1 VRRTG
6 VDAIVIGAGAAGL
19 AAARALSDGG
29 RDVVVL
35 EARPRIG
42 GRIFTL
48 HDPEWPLPV
57 ELGPEFL
64 HGEAKATRDIA
75 RAAGLAVVEL
85 PDGHVW
91 AEDGRLRPMGEVWTR
106 FGRLLERIPTKG
118 PDVSFARFL
127 AQRRVPAPTREMAR
141 LFVEGY
147 FAAHVDRVSAQS
159 IASAGGESDESQ
171 RQYRLAAGYF
181 AVVEWLRAGL
191 RPERCE
197 VRRACIVESVRWRR
211 GAVDVGY
218 RSAGGTQTRTLRART
233 AVVTLPLG
241 VLKAAP
247 SEAGAVR
254 FDPVPAALRGAVQK
268 LEVSHVCKLVLR
280 FREAFWDDPGFFRRR
295 AGRALGEPNRIDFI
309 HDRKGDFPTWW
320 TANPW
325 RVPVVTA
332 WAGGPSADALREL
345 PETALVDR
353 ALASL
358 GRALGVPRPRLEDLL
373 ESWRT
378 HDWRRDPYS
387 RGAYSYVGVGGLPAQ
402 RALTRPCEDTL
413 FFAGEAS
420 EPEEMGTV
428 AGAIASGQ
436 RAARQVLSAPARTG
450 AARAP
455 ARSGRSARRDRGRS

>member
-1 VRRTG
+1 MPRAGIDT
-6 VDAIVIGAGAAGL
+6 IVIGAGAAGL
-19 AAARALSDGG
+19 AAARALSEGG
-29 RDVVVL
+29 CDVVVL

-42 GRIFTL
+42 GRILTV
-48 HDPEWPLPV
+48 HDPEWPLPL

-64 HGEAKATRDIA
+64 HGEAEATRDIA

-85 PDGHVW
+85 PDEHVW

-106 FGRLLERIPTKG
+106 FGKLLERIPTTG
-118 PDVSFARFL
+118 PDTSFERFL
-127 AQRRVPAPTREMAR
+127 ARRRVPAPTREMAR

-159 IASAGGESDESQ
+159 IASAGGETDESQ
-171 RQYRLAAGYF
+171 RQYRLADGYF
-181 AVVEWLRAGL
+181 GVVRWLRDGL
-191 RPERCE
+191 PPERGR
-197 VRRACIVESVRWRR
+197 VRLACAVESVAWRKSEVEV
-211 GAVDVGY
+211 AY
-218 RSAGGTQTRTLRART
+218 RPAGGAPTRTLRART

-254 FDPVPAALRGAVQK
+254 FEAMPPVLRSAIQK

-280 FREAFWDDPGFFRRR
+280 FREAFWDDPEFFRRR
-295 AGRALGEPNRIDFI
+295 AGRALDEPNRIDFV

-325 RVPVVTA
+325 RAPVVTA
-332 WAGGPSADALREL
+332 WAGGPRADALAEL
-345 PETALVDR
+345 PESGLVDR

-358 GRALGVPRPRLEDLL
+358 GRALGVPRSRLEDLL

-387 RGAYSYVGVGGLPAQ
+387 RGAYSYVGVGGLSAQ
-402 RALTRPCEDTL
+402 RALARPCEGTL
-413 FFAGEAS
+413 FFAGEATDA
-420 EPEEMGTV
+420 EEMGTV
-428 AGAIASGQ
+428 AGAIASGR
-436 RAARQVLSAPARTG
+436 RAARQILS
-450 AARAP
+450 
-455 ARSGRSARRDRGRS
+455 

>member
-1 VRRTG
+1 VPRTG
-6 VDAIVIGAGAAGL
+6 IDTIVIGAGAAGL
-19 AAARALSDGG
+19 AAARMLSDGG
-29 RDVVVL
+29 CDVVVL

-42 GRIFTL
+42 GRILTVR
-48 HDPEWPLPV
+48 DPEWPLPV

-75 RAAGLAVVEL
+75 RAAGLGVVEL
-85 PDGHVW
+85 PDEHVW
-91 AEDGRLRPMGEVWTR
+91 AEDGRLRPMGEAWMR
-106 FGRLLERIPTKG
+106 FGKLLERIPTRG
-118 PDVSFARFL
+118 PDMSFERFL
-127 AQRRVPAPTREMAR
+127 ARRRVPAPTREMAR

-159 IASAGGESDESQ
+159 TASAGGETDESQ
-171 RQYRLAAGYF
+171 RQYRLAEGYF

-191 RPERCE
+191 RPDRCR
-197 VRRACIVESVRWRR
+197 VRLACVVESVRWRR
-211 GAVDVGY
+211 GRVEVGY
-218 RSAGGTQTRTLRART
+218 RSAAGTRKRTLHARS

-254 FDPVPAALRGAVQK
+254 FDPVPAALRAAVPK
-268 LEVSHVCKLVLR
+268 LEVSHVCKLMLR

-295 AGRALGEPNRIDFI
+295 AGRGLGEPNRIDFI
-309 HDRKGDFPTWW
+309 HDRKGNFPTWW

-332 WAGGPSADALREL
+332 WAGGPRADTLAGLRE
-345 PETALVDR
+345 TDLVDR

-358 GRALGVPRPRLEDLL
+358 GRALGVRRPRLEDLL
-373 ESWRT
+373 ESWRA

-387 RGAYSYVGVGGLPAQ
+387 RGAYSYVGVGGVPAQ
-402 RALTRPCEDTL
+402 RALTRPCEGTL
-413 FFAGEAS
+413 FFAGEAT

-436 RAARQVLSAPARTG
+436 RAARQILS
-450 AARAP
+450 
-455 ARSGRSARRDRGRS
+455 

>member
-1 VRRTG
+1 VPRTG
-6 VDAIVIGAGAAGL
+6 IDTIVIGAGAAGL

-29 RDVVVL
+29 GDVVVL

-42 GRIFTL
+42 GRILTV

-75 RAAGLAVVEL
+75 HAAGLAVVEL
-85 PDGHVW
+85 PDEHVW

-106 FGRLLERIPTKG
+106 FGKLRERIPTKG
-118 PDVSFARFL
+118 PDISFELFMAH
-127 AQRRVPAPTREMAR
+127 RRVPAPTREMAR

-159 IASAGGESDESQ
+159 MASAGGETDESQ
-171 RQYRLAAGYF
+171 RQYRLAEGYF
-181 AVVEWLRAGL
+181 GVVQWLRAGL
-191 RPERCE
+191 RPERCRVRLACVAQSVAWRKGE
-197 VRRACIVESVRWRR
+197 VE
-211 GAVDVGY
+211 VGY
-218 RSAGGTQTRTLRART
+218 RAAGGTQTRSLRART

-254 FDPVPAALRGAVQK
+254 FDPMPPALRNAAQK

-295 AGRALGEPNRIDFI
+295 AGSALGEPNRIDFL
-309 HDRKGDFPTWW
+309 HDRQGDFPTWW

-332 WAGGPSADALREL
+332 WAGGPRADTLAGLRE
-345 PETALVDR
+345 TDLVDR

-373 ESWRT
+373 ESWRA

-402 RALTRPCEDTL
+402 RALTRPCEGTL
-413 FFAGEAS
+413 FFAGEAT

-436 RAARQVLSAPARTG
+436 RAARQILS
-450 AARAP
+450 
-455 ARSGRSARRDRGRS
+455 

>member
-1 VRRTG
+1 MLTRMSSWG
-6 VDAIVIGAGAAGL
+6 VPRSGIDTIVIGAGAAGL

-29 RDVVVL
+29 REVVVL
-35 EARPRIG
+35 EARPRLG
-42 GRIFTL
+42 GRILTV
-48 HDPEWPLPV
+48 HDPEWPLPL

-75 RAAGLAVVEL
+75 DAAGLAVVEL

-91 AEDGRLRPMGEVWTR
+91 AEKGRLRPMGEVWTR
-106 FGRLLERIPTKG
+106 FAALMERIPAKG
-118 PDVSFARFL
+118 PDMSFARFL

-159 IASAGGESDESQ
+159 LVTGAAEDDESQ

-181 AVVEWLRAGL
+181 TVVEWLRAGL
-191 RPERCE
+191 RPERCR
-197 VRRACIVESVRWRR
+197 VRLASVVESVAWRR
-211 GAVDVGY
+211 GEVEVRY
-218 RSAGGTQTRTLRART
+218 RSAAGTQARTLRART

-254 FDPVPAALRGAVQK
+254 FEPRPDVLREANRK
-268 LEVSHVCKLVLR
+268 LEVSHACKVVLR
-280 FREAFWDDPGFFRRR
+280 FREAFWDAPDFFRRR
-295 AGRALGEPNRIDFI
+295 AAPALGAPNRIDFL

-325 RVPVVTA
+325 RVPILTA
-332 WAGGPSADALREL
+332 WAGGPRADALSEL
-345 PETALVDR
+345 NQAGLVDR

-358 GRALGVPRPRLEDLL
+358 ARALGVPRPRLEDLL
-373 ESWRT
+373 ESWRA

-387 RGAYSYVGVGGLPAQ
+387 RGAYSYVGVGGLPVQ
-402 RALTRPCEDTL
+402 RALGRPCRGTL
-413 FFAGEAS
+413 FFAGETT
-420 EPEEMGTV
+420 EPDEMGTV

-436 RAARQVLSAPARTG
+436 RAARQILS
-450 AARAP
+450 
-455 ARSGRSARRDRGRS
+455 

>member
-1 VRRTG
+1 MPRTG
-6 VDAIVIGAGAAGL
+6 IDAVVIGAGAAGL
-19 AAARALSDGG
+19 AAARALSDAG

-42 GRIFTL
+42 GRILTVY
-48 HDPEWPLPV
+48 DPEWPLPV

-64 HGEAKATRDIA
+64 HGEARATREVA

-85 PDGHVW
+85 PDEHVW
-91 AEDGRLRPMGEVWTR
+91 AEDGRLRPMGDVWTR
-106 FGRLLERIPTKG
+106 FGALLERVPPKG
-118 PDVSFARFL
+118 PDLSFARFL
-127 AQRRVPAPTREMAR
+127 AQRRVPASTRQMAR

-147 FAAHVDRVSAQS
+147 FAADADRISARS
-159 IASAGGESDESQ
+159 VASSGGEDDAAQ
-171 RQYRLAAGYF
+171 RQYRPAEGYF
-181 AVVEWLRAGL
+181 RIVDWLRAGL
-191 RPERCE
+191 RPERCR
-197 VRRACIVESVRWRR
+197 VCLGSVVESVAWRR
-211 GAVDVGY
+211 GEVEVSY
-218 RSAGGTQTRTLRART
+218 RSVAGTQTRLVRART

-247 SEAGAVR
+247 PEAGAVR
-254 FDPVPAALRGAVQK
+254 FDPMPAPLRASIEK

-280 FREAFWDDPGFFRRR
+280 FREAFWDAPGFFARR
-295 AGRALGEPNRIDFI
+295 AAPALGEPNRIDFL

-325 RVPVVTA
+325 RVPMLTA
-332 WAGGPSADALREL
+332 WAGGPRADALSEL
-345 PETALVDR
+345 SEAGLVDR

-358 GRALGVPRPRLEDLL
+358 ARALGSSRPRLEDLL
-373 ESWRT
+373 ESWRV

-402 RALTRPCEDTL
+402 RALGRPCDGTL
-413 FFAGEAS
+413 FFAGETT

-436 RAARQVLSAPARTG
+436 RAARQILS
-450 AARAP
+450 
-455 ARSGRSARRDRGRS
+455 

>member
-1 VRRTG
+1 MASWG
-6 VDAIVIGAGAAGL
+6 VSQRAIDTIVIGAGAAGL

-29 RDVVVL
+29 REVVVL

-42 GRIFTL
+42 GRILTV
-48 HDPEWPLPV
+48 HDPEWPLPL

-91 AEDGRLRPMGEVWTR
+91 AEEGRLRPMGEVWTR
-106 FGRLLERIPTKG
+106 FGALMKRIPTKG
-118 PDVSFARFL
+118 PDMSFGQFL
-127 AQRRVPAPTREMAR
+127 ARRRVSPPTREMAR

-159 IASAGGESDESQ
+159 VASGAAEDDESQ

-191 RPERCE
+191 RPERCRLGLAS
-197 VRRACIVESVRWRR
+197 VVESVAWRR
-211 GAVDVGY
+211 GEVEVRY
-218 RSAGGTQTRTLRART
+218 RPAAGTQTRTLRART

-254 FDPVPAALRGAVQK
+254 FEPMPDVLREAIQK
-268 LEVSHVCKLVLR
+268 LEVSQVCKLVLR
-280 FREAFWDDPGFFRRR
+280 FREAFWEAPDFFRRR
-295 AGRALGEPNRIDFI
+295 AGPPLGEPERIDFL

-325 RVPVVTA
+325 RLPVLTA
-332 WAGGPSADALREL
+332 WAGGPRADALREL
-345 PETALVDR
+345 SETGLVDR

-358 GRALGVPRPRLEDLL
+358 ARALGVPRPRLEDLL
-373 ESWRT
+373 ESWRG

-402 RALTRPCEDTL
+402 RALGRPCQGTL
-413 FFAGEAS
+413 FFAGETT
-420 EPEEMGTV
+420 EPDEMGTV

-436 RAARQVLSAPARTG
+436 RSARQILS
-450 AARAP
+450 
-455 ARSGRSARRDRGRS
+455 